1 MSMGL
6 DIRQE
11 ENYLHVQVTGI
22 ATLAESNAAA
32 ERMFSTV
39 TDRNARRILVD
50 CRELKN
56 TPLPTMEVFQ
66 HAEFLAD
73 EFQKYARRG
82 LLGNARFAY
91 VFADQL
97 AENELN
103 RFGETVALNR
113 GANIRVFNKLEA
125 ALRFLDTGAFDCAPD
140 VDGLTPNGHL
150 NTTSEYKP

>member
-11 ENYLHVQVTGI
+11 EDYLHVRVTGN
-22 ATLAESNAAA
+22 ATLPESNAAA

-39 TDRNARRILVD
+39 ADMNATRILVD
-50 CRELKN
+50 CRELKS

-73 EFQKYARRG
+73 QFQKYARRG

-97 AENELN
+97 ADDELN

-113 GANIRVFNKLEA
+113 GANIRVFNELAE
-125 ALRFLDTGAFDCAPD
+125 ALRFLETGSFNQIQDA
-140 VDGLTPNGHL
+140 NG
-150 NTTSEYKP
+150 